1 MIGSVMYSHILLQ
14 VKSLESFNYCSP
26 FARGSIIVLFMERLY
41 LFLLLA
47 LLSSGINAQSLAQRL
62 DSLLFNDPMMK
73 TSEVGISVFD
83 LTTGEQLFQYQDEK
97 LYRPAST
104 EKVVTSVSALATL
117 GTDYTMNTRLQY
129 TGKIENDTLK
139 GNLYL
144 VGGFDPEFMDED
156 LDSLVDIIAQ
166 SGIRYIADT
175 LAADVSMT
183 DSIYWG
189 TGWSWDDV
197 PASFQPYM
205 SPLMLNRGCVDV
217 TVIPTQKDSLPQVIC
232 VPASDYYQV
241 DNDGVSNNS
250 KAGRLQI
257 TRNWL
262 HHGNLIHI
270 SGNVTKETTRTLSIY
285 NSKEFFFQTFSN
297 RLKAKGI
304 GFNQTAFADCPE
316 NDSLTVVTPLFTL
329 ERPIGEVLTQMMKES
344 DNLCAE
350 SMFYHMAMNHAK
362 HKRVSDNDGSDAI
375 NHFIKESLG
384 LNPEYYNIVDG
395 SGVSLYNYISPRLL
409 LEYLKY
415 AYYHAEIFQPFYD
428 ALPIAGVDGT
438 LEYRMKKGKAYN
450 NVHAKTG
457 TVTGVSSLAGY
468 AKAPN
473 GHQLAFSIINQNVMK
488 SRQARAFQDKVC
500 EILCTSK

>member
-1 MIGSVMYSHILLQ
+1 MRNVLVTILFGWMAI
-14 VKSLESFNYCSP
+14 SL
-26 FARGSIIVLFMERLY
+26 
-41 LFLLLA
+41 
-47 LLSSGINAQSLAQRL
+47 NAQPLAQRL

-104 EKVVTSVSALATL
+104 EKVVTSVTALATL
-117 GTDYTMNTRLQY
+117 GTDYTMDTHLKY
-129 TGKIENDTLK
+129 TGTIEHDTLK
-139 GNLYL
+139 GSLYL
-144 VGGFDPEFMDED
+144 VGGFDPELMDSD
-156 LDSLVDIIAQ
+156 LDSLVNVIAK
-166 SGIRYIADT
+166 SGIRYITET

-183 DSIYWG
+183 DSVYWG
-189 TGWSWDDV
+189 SGWSWDDV

-217 TVIPTQKDSLPQVIC
+217 TVLPTQKDSLAEVIC
-232 VPASDYYQV
+232 TPASDYYQL
-241 DNDGVSNNS
+241 DNDAVTNNPQVGNL
-250 KAGRLQI
+250 KI

-262 HHGNLIHI
+262 HNGNLIHV
-270 SGNVTKETTRTLSIY
+270 SGNVTKKTTRTLSIY
-285 NSKEFFFQTFSN
+285 NSKEFFFHTFIN
-297 RLKAKGI
+297 RLKAKGVEMQ
-304 GFNQTAFADCPE
+304 NVAFADCPE
-316 NDSLTVVTPLFTL
+316 NDSLTVVSTLFTL
-329 ERPIGEVLTQMMKES
+329 ERPIGEVLKQMMKES

-362 HKRVSDNDGSDAI
+362 RKRVSDNDGSDAI
-375 NHFIKESLG
+375 NHFIKEKLG

-415 AYYHAEIFQPFYD
+415 AYYHTEIFQPFYES
-428 ALPIAGVDGT
+428 LPIAGVDGT
-438 LEYRMKKGKAYN
+438 LGYRMKKSKAFQ

-457 TVTGVSSLAGY
+457 TVTGVSALAGY

-488 SRQARAFQDKVC
+488 SSQARTFQDKIC
-500 EILCTSK
+500 DILCTTK

>member
-1 MIGSVMYSHILLQ
+1 MYSVVNLIF
-14 VKSLESFNYCSP
+14 VMKK
-26 FARGSIIVLFMERLY
+26 LY
-41 LFLLLA
+41 IFFLLTIA
-47 LLSSGINAQSLAQRL
+47 SVSIQAQSLAQRL
-62 DSLLFNDPMMK
+62 DSLLMNDPMMR
-73 TSEVGISVFD
+73 TSEVAISVFD
-83 LTTGEQLFQYQDEK
+83 LTKGESLFQYQDEK

-104 EKVVTSVSALATL
+104 EKIITSVTALATL
-117 GTDYTMNTRLQY
+117 GTDYTMDTRLQY

-139 GNLYL
+139 GSLYL

-156 LDSLVDIIAQ
+156 LDSLVDVIAQ
-166 SGIRYIADT
+166 SGIRYITDT

-189 TGWSWDDV
+189 SGWSWDDV

-217 TVIPTQKDSLPQVIC
+217 TVIPAQKDSLPIIQC

-241 DNDGVSNNS
+241 DNDGVSNNPQ
-250 KAGRLQI
+250 AGRLTI

-262 HHGNLIHI
+262 HNGNLIHI

-285 NSKEFFFQTFSN
+285 DSKDFFFHTFVN
-297 RLKAKGI
+297 RLKAKGVEAP
-304 GFNQTAFADCPE
+304 NVAFADCPE
-316 NDSLTVVTPLFTL
+316 NDSLNVVSPLFTL
-329 ERPIGEVLTQMMKES
+329 QRPIGEVLKQMMKES

-350 SMFYHMAMNHAK
+350 SMFYHLAKNHAQQ
-362 HKRVSDNDGSDAI
+362 KRVSDDDGTDAI
-375 NHFIKESLG
+375 NQFIKEKLG
-384 LNPEYYNIVDG
+384 FNPDYYNIVDG
-395 SGVSLYNYISPRLL
+395 SGVSLYNYISSRLL

-415 AYYHAEIFQPFYD
+415 AYYHSDIFQSFYE

-438 LEYRMKKGKAYN
+438 LEHCMKKSKAYR

-457 TVTGVSSLAGY
+457 TVTGVSALAGY

-473 GHQLAFSIINQNVMK
+473 GHQLAFAIINQNVMK
-488 SRQARAFQDKVC
+488 ARQARVWQDKFC
-500 EILCTSK
+500 DILCTSK

>member
-1 MIGSVMYSHILLQ
+1 M
-14 VKSLESFNYCSP
+14 K
-26 FARGSIIVLFMERLY
+26 RIVLS
-41 LFLLLA
+41 FLLILVV
-47 LLSSGINAQSLAQRL
+47 SQIKAQPLAQRL
-62 DSLLFNDPMMK
+62 DSLLFNDPMLR
-73 TSEVGISVFD
+73 TSEVGITVFD
-83 LTTGEQLFQYQDEK
+83 LTTGESLFQYQDEK

-104 EKVVTSVSALATL
+104 EKVVTSVTALATL
-117 GTDYTMNTRLQY
+117 GLDYTMNTRLQY
-129 TGKIENDTLK
+129 TGKIEGDTLK

-156 LDSLVDIIAQ
+156 LDSLVDVIAQ

-175 LAADVSMT
+175 LAADVSMM
-183 DSIYWG
+183 DSVYWG
-189 TGWSWDDV
+189 NGWSWDDV
-197 PASFQPYM
+197 PDSFQPYM

-217 TVIPTQKDSLPQVIC
+217 TVIPAEKDSLPIIEC

-241 DNDGVSNNS
+241 DNDGVSNNPQ
-250 KAGRLQI
+250 AGNLRI

-262 HHGNLIHI
+262 HNGNLIHV
-270 SGNVTKETTRTLSIY
+270 SGNVSKKTTRTLSIY
-285 NSKEFFFQTFSN
+285 TSKDFFFHTFIN
-297 RLKAKGI
+297 RLKEKGI
-304 GFNQTAFADCPE
+304 EANTTVFADCPE
-316 NDSLTVVTPLFTL
+316 NDSLKVISSLFTL
-329 ERPIGEVLTQMMKES
+329 QRPIGEVLTQMMKES

-350 SMFYHMAMNHAK
+350 SMFYHLALH
-362 HKRVSDNDGSDAI
+362 HTQRKRVKDDDGSDAI

-415 AYYHAEIFQPFYD
+415 AYYHADIFQSFYE

-438 LEYRMKKGKAYN
+438 LKSRMKKSKAYQT
-450 NVHAKTG
+450 VHAKTG

-473 GHQLAFSIINQNVMK
+473 GHQLAFAIINQNVMK
-488 SRQARAFQDKVC
+488 SRQARTFQDKVC
-500 EILCTSK
+500 DILCTSK

>member
-1 MIGSVMYSHILLQ
+1 MKKILL
-14 VKSLESFNYCSP
+14 
-26 FARGSIIVLFMERLY
+26 II
-41 LFLLLA
+41 LLGLIA
-47 LLSSGINAQSLAQRL
+47 VSVHAQSLAQRL
-62 DSLLFNDPMMK
+62 DSLLFNDSMLK
-73 TSEVGISVFD
+73 TSEVGIAVFD
-83 LTTGEQLFQYQDEK
+83 LTAGKSLFNYQDEK

-104 EKVVTSVSALATL
+104 EKVVTSVSALAIL
-117 GTDYTMNTRLQY
+117 GMDYTLNTRLQY

-144 VGGFDPEFMDED
+144 VGGFDPELMDED
-156 LDSLVDIIAQ
+156 LDSLVDIVAE

-189 TGWSWDDV
+189 SGWSWDDV

-217 TVIPTQKDSLPQVIC
+217 KVIPTQKDSLPQVVC

-250 KAGRLQI
+250 QAGRLKI

-262 HHGNLIHI
+262 YNGNLIHI
-270 SGNVTKETTRTLSIY
+270 SGNVTKETTKTLSIY
-285 NSKEFFFQTFSN
+285 NSKEFFFRTFAQ
-297 RLKAKGI
+297 RLRERGI
-304 GFNQTAFADCPE
+304 GFNQTAFSDCPDQ
-316 NDSLTVVTPLFTL
+316 DSLTVVSSLFTL
-329 ERPIGEVLTQMMKES
+329 ERPVGEVLNQMMKES

-350 SMFYHMAMNHAK
+350 SLFYHMAMNHAK

-395 SGVSLYNYISPRLL
+395 SGVSLYNYVSPRLL
-409 LEYLKY
+409 LEFLKY
-415 AYYHAEIFQPFYD
+415 AYYHAEIFQPFYE

-438 LEYRMKKGKAYN
+438 LKHRMRKSKAYR

-457 TVTGVSSLAGY
+457 TVKGVSSLAGY

-473 GHQLAFSIINQNVMK
+473 GHQLAFVIINQNVMK
-488 SRQARAFQDKVC
+488 SRQARTFQDKVC

>member
-1 MIGSVMYSHILLQ
+1 MKKILFTVLCG
-14 VKSLESFNYCSP
+14 LI
-26 FARGSIIVLFMERLY
+26 AISIQ
-41 LFLLLA
+41 
-47 LLSSGINAQSLAQRL
+47 AQPLAQRL
-62 DSLLFNDPMMK
+62 DSLLFNDPMLR

-83 LTTGEQLFQYQDEK
+83 LTTGESLFQYQDEK

-104 EKVVTSVSALATL
+104 EKIVTSVTALATL
-117 GTDYTMNTRLQY
+117 GTEYTMDTRLQY

-139 GNLYL
+139 GSLYL
-144 VGGFDPEFMDED
+144 VGGFDPELMDED
-156 LDSLVDIIAQ
+156 LDSLVDVIAR

-183 DSIYWG
+183 DSVYWG
-189 TGWSWDDV
+189 NGWSWDDA
-197 PASFQPYM
+197 PESFQPYL

-241 DNDGVSNNS
+241 DNDGVS
-250 KAGRLQI
+250 KQPQAGPLKI

-262 HHGNLIHI
+262 HHGNVIQI

-285 NSKEFFFQTFSN
+285 DSKAFFFHTFAK
-297 RLKAKGI
+297 RLKERGVD
-304 GFNQTAFADCPE
+304 FSQTAFADCPE
-316 NDSLTVVTPLFTL
+316 NDSLKVVSTLFVL
-329 ERPIGEVLTQMMKES
+329 QRPINEVLKQMMKES

-350 SMFYHMAMNHAK
+350 SMFYHVAAHHARY
-362 HKRVSDNDGSDAI
+362 KRVSDNDGTDAI

-395 SGVSLYNYISPRLL
+395 SGVSLYNYVSPRLL

-415 AYYHAEIFQPFYD
+415 AYRRAEIFHSFYE
-428 ALPIAGVDGT
+428 ALPIAGIDGT
-438 LEYRMKKGKAYN
+438 LEHRMKKGKAYR

-457 TVTGVSSLAGY
+457 TVKGVSSLAGY
-468 AKAPN
+468 AQASN
-473 GHQLAFSIINQNVMK
+473 GHRLAFSIINQNVMK
-488 SRQARAFQDKVC
+488 SRLARVFQDKVC
-500 EILCTSK
+500 EILCTSSF

>member
-1 MIGSVMYSHILLQ
+1 MKKIFFTILCGLI
-14 VKSLESFNYCSP
+14 
-26 FARGSIIVLFMERLY
+26 AISIQ
-41 LFLLLA
+41 
-47 LLSSGINAQSLAQRL
+47 AQPLAQRL
-62 DSLLFNDPMMK
+62 DSLLFNDPMLK

-117 GTDYTMNTRLQY
+117 GMEYTMNTRLQY
-129 TGKIENDTLK
+129 TGQIEGDTLK

-144 VGGFDPEFMDED
+144 IGGFDPEFMDED
-156 LDSLVDIIAQ
+156 LDSLVDVIAR

-175 LAADVSMT
+175 LVADVSMT

-189 TGWSWDDV
+189 NGWSWDDV

-217 TVIPTQKDSLPQVIC
+217 TVIPTQKDSLPQVSC
-232 VPASDYYQV
+232 VPVSNYYQV
-241 DNDGVSNNS
+241 DNDGVSQQS
-250 KAGRLQI
+250 QVGPLKI

-285 NSKEFFFQTFSN
+285 DSKEFFFHTFTQ
-297 RLKAKGI
+297 RLKERGV

-316 NDSLTVVTPLFTL
+316 NDSLTVVTSLFTL
-329 ERPIGEVLTQMMKES
+329 ERPIGEVLKQMMKES

-350 SMFYHMAMNHAK
+350 SMFYHMAMNHAQ
-362 HKRVSDNDGSDAI
+362 HKRVSDNDGTDAI
-375 NHFIKESLG
+375 NHFIKEKLG
-384 LNPEYYNIVDG
+384 LNPDYYNIVDG

-415 AYYHAEIFQPFYD
+415 AYYHADIFQPFYE

-438 LEYRMKKGKAYN
+438 LEHRMKKGKAYR

>member
-1 MIGSVMYSHILLQ
+1 MKKIFFTILCGLI
-14 VKSLESFNYCSP
+14 
-26 FARGSIIVLFMERLY
+26 AISIQ
-41 LFLLLA
+41 
-47 LLSSGINAQSLAQRL
+47 AQPLAQRL
-62 DSLLFNDPMMK
+62 DSLLFNDPMLK

-117 GTDYTMNTRLQY
+117 GMEYTMNTCLQY
-129 TGKIENDTLK
+129 TGQIEGDTLK

-144 VGGFDPEFMDED
+144 IGGFDPEFMDED
-156 LDSLVDIIAQ
+156 LDSLVDVIAR

-175 LAADVSMT
+175 LVADVSMT

-189 TGWSWDDV
+189 NGWSWDDV

-217 TVIPTQKDSLPQVIC
+217 TVIPTQKDSLPQVSC
-232 VPASDYYQV
+232 VPVSNYYQV
-241 DNDGVSNNS
+241 DNDGVSQQS
-250 KAGRLQI
+250 QAGPLKI

-285 NSKEFFFQTFSN
+285 DSKEFFFHTFTQ
-297 RLKAKGI
+297 RLKERGV

-316 NDSLTVVTPLFTL
+316 NDSLTVVTSLFTL
-329 ERPIGEVLTQMMKES
+329 ERPIGEVLKQMMKES

-350 SMFYHMAMNHAK
+350 SMFYHMAMNHAQ
-362 HKRVSDNDGSDAI
+362 HKRVSDNDGTDAI
-375 NHFIKESLG
+375 NHFIKEKLG
-384 LNPEYYNIVDG
+384 LNPDYYNIVDG

-415 AYYHAEIFQPFYD
+415 AYYHADIFQPFYE

-438 LEYRMKKGKAYN
+438 LEHRMKKGKAYR

>member
-1 MIGSVMYSHILLQ
+1 MKKIFFTILCGLI
-14 VKSLESFNYCSP
+14 
-26 FARGSIIVLFMERLY
+26 AISIQ
-41 LFLLLA
+41 
-47 LLSSGINAQSLAQRL
+47 AQPLAQRL
-62 DSLLFNDPMMK
+62 DSLLFNDPMLK

-117 GTDYTMNTRLQY
+117 GMEYTMNTRLQY
-129 TGKIENDTLK
+129 TGQIEGDTLK

-144 VGGFDPEFMDED
+144 IGGFDPEFMDED
-156 LDSLVDIIAQ
+156 LDSLVDVIAR

-175 LAADVSMT
+175 LVADVSMT

-189 TGWSWDDV
+189 NGWSWDDV

-217 TVIPTQKDSLPQVIC
+217 TVIPTQKDSLPQVSC
-232 VPASDYYQV
+232 VPVSNYYQV
-241 DNDGVSNNS
+241 DNDGVSQQS
-250 KAGRLQI
+250 QAGPLKI

-285 NSKEFFFQTFSN
+285 DSKEFFFHTFTQ
-297 RLKAKGI
+297 RLKERGI

-316 NDSLTVVTPLFTL
+316 NDSLTVVTSLFTL
-329 ERPIGEVLTQMMKES
+329 ERPIGEVLKQMMKES

-350 SMFYHMAMNHAK
+350 SMFYHMAMNHAQ
-362 HKRVSDNDGSDAI
+362 HKRVSDNDGTDAI
-375 NHFIKESLG
+375 NHFIKEKLG
-384 LNPEYYNIVDG
+384 LNPDYYNIVDG

-415 AYYHAEIFQPFYD
+415 AYYHADIFQPFYE

-438 LEYRMKKGKAYN
+438 LEHRMKKGKAYR

>member
-1 MIGSVMYSHILLQ
+1 M
-14 VKSLESFNYCSP
+14 K
-26 FARGSIIVLFMERLY
+26 RLY
-41 LFLLLA
+41 LFFLLA
-47 LLSSGINAQSLAQRL
+47 VLSCALKAQPLAQRL
-62 DSLLFNDPMMK
+62 DSLLFNDPMLK

-83 LTTGEQLFQYQDEK
+83 LTTGRMLFQHQDEK

-117 GTDYTMNTRLQY
+117 GLDYTMDTRLQY

-156 LDSLVDIIAQ
+156 LDSLVDVIAQ

-183 DSIYWG
+183 DSVYWG
-189 TGWSWDDV
+189 NGWSWDDV

-217 TVIPTQKDSLPQVIC
+217 TVIPTQKDSLPQVVC

-241 DNDGVSNNS
+241 DNDGVSHQP
-250 KAGRLQI
+250 KAERLQI

-262 HHGNLIHI
+262 YHGNLIHI

-285 NSKEFFFQTFSN
+285 NSKEFFFRTFAQ

-304 GFNQTAFADCPE
+304 GFNQTTFADCPE
-316 NDSLTVVTPLFTL
+316 NDSLTVFSSLFTL
-329 ERPIGEVLTQMMKES
+329 KRPIVEVLKQMMKES

-350 SMFYHMAMNHAK
+350 SMFYHMAKNHVN
-362 HKRVSDNDGSDAI
+362 HKWVSDNDGSDAI
-375 NHFIKESLG
+375 NQFIKEKLG

-415 AYYHAEIFQPFYD
+415 AYYHTDIFQPFYES
-428 ALPIAGVDGT
+428 LPIAGIDGT
-438 LEYRMKKGKAYN
+438 LEHRMKKGKAYR

-468 AKAPN
+468 AKASN
-473 GHQLAFSIINQNVMK
+473 GHQLAFAIINQNVMK
-488 SRQARAFQDKVC
+488 PRQARNFQDKVC